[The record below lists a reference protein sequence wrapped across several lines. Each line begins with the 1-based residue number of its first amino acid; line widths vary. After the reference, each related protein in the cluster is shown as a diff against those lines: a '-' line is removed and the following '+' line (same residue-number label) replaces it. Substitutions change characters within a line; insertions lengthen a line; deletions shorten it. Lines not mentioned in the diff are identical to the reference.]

1 MNDPILLRALADEF
15 ALVKW
20 SDQIAAWALHECA
33 DYIDKLR
40 TTIQMLVEE
49 PEDEQ
54 QWSSTSIQIEG
65 KQNEWDR

>member
-15 ALVKW
+15 ALGRG

-40 TTIQMLVEE
+40 TTIQMLIEE
-49 PEDEQ
+49 PIADGQ
-54 QWSSTSIQIEG
+54 
-65 KQNEWDR
+65 

>member
-15 ALVKW
+15 ALGRG
-20 SDQIAAWALHECA
+20 SEQIASWALHECA

-40 TTIQMLVEE
+40 TTIQMLMEE

-54 QWSSTSIQIEG
+54 Q
-65 KQNEWDR
+65 

>member
-1 MNDPILLRALADEF
+1 MNDPILVRALADEF
-15 ALVKW
+15 ALGRGT
-20 SDQIAAWALHECA
+20 DQIASWALHECA

-54 QWSSTSIQIEG
+54 Q
-65 KQNEWDR
+65 